1 MDDPD
6 DYRDIIEHLYD
17 IKSIGRSEDF
27 INIESVAELDYSV
40 AESGVIKEHTY
51 IPKSECKFFEM
62 EGGKRMNGT
71 VYYLNEQ
78 YHLNKKGQRIFNK
91 IPCLYTSNVNLKE
104 QGERTFVDETGELF
118 VLTN

>member
-1 MDDPD
+1 M
-6 DYRDIIEHLYD
+6 
-17 IKSIGRSEDF
+17 G
-27 INIESVAELDYSV
+27 
-40 AESGVIKEHTY
+40 
-51 IPKSECKFFEM
+51 
-62 EGGKRMNGT
+62 GT

-78 YHLNKKGQRIFNK
+78 YHINKKGQRIFNK